1 MMHRVIY
8 AVNFIICFHIE
19 FIGFVDKKLWLR
31 FGFDGIIYRKLKEL
45 VILSFAKVNFFLLLK
60 KKHAKNSNNNL

>member
-31 FGFDGIIYRKLKEL
+31 FGFDGIIHRKLKEL
-45 VILSFAKVNFFLLLK
+45 VILSFAKINFFLLLK